1 MQVPPGATLFVFH
14 LPPDWSEEELH
25 RHFIHFGAMLA
36 ITVMRKDTGES
47 RGFGFI
53 SYQYPESAK
62 RAVDNMSGFH
72 TGANKFPKVQF
83 KKGEEEAAGLVSVQ
97 QWIDEVDASLA
108 KRAPS
113 FLQEGTLLRR
123 GRSQEGQRKAKAVSA
138 LQEAAG
144 RLHSSRL
151 QGLAQDIADPTG
163 STSGNTLVV
172 VKKMVEDMITALLK
186 EADDEAS
193 NKGFCDTEL
202 AKAKH
207 ERGRRWS
214 KSYKLGLEIVSMD
227 KKRANLVD
235 EMDKLDGDIKAQVQ
249 ELANA
254 TTLRSE
260 EKAQNKQTIADA
272 VAGAKGTEK
281 ALQVLEDFYK
291 KAAHNHKGVEYKSGH
306 RPEGAPDSGVEG
318 SYGGKQSQSKGIV
331 AMLEVCRD
339 DFIHT
344 QLDTQEEE
352 DRAAKDFFKLDS
364 TAKSEISAN
373 KVQLKMS
380 KEEFGAALQNIA
392 AFKTEL
398 KDQTK
403 LLNTVLSTL
412 EELKPRCVDNVEPY
426 EVRVAKRQQEID
438 ALKTAMCI
446 LDPEN
451 VEEMCQE

>member
-1 MQVPPGATLFVFH
+1 
-14 LPPDWSEEELH
+14 
-25 RHFIHFGAMLA
+25 
-36 ITVMRKDTGES
+36 
-47 RGFGFI
+47 
-53 SYQYPESAK
+53 
-62 RAVDNMSGFH
+62 
-72 TGANKFPKVQF
+72 
-83 KKGEEEAAGLVSVQ
+83 
-97 QWIDEVDASLA
+97 VDASLA

-123 GRSQEGQRKAKAVSA
+123 GRSQEGQRKAKAVSE

-144 RLHSSRL
+144 RLNSSRL
-151 QGLAQDIADPTG
+151 QGLAEEIEEPAG

-172 VKKMVEDMITALLK
+172 VKKMVEDMITSLLK
-186 EADDEAS
+186 EADDEAG

-235 EMDKLDGDIKAQVQ
+235 EMDKLDTDIKAQVD
-249 ELANA
+249 ELEKA
-254 TTLRSE
+254 TELRSE
-260 EKAQNKQTIADA
+260 EKTENKKTIADA
-272 VAGAKGTEK
+272 EAGAKGTAK

-291 KAAHNHKGVEYKSGH
+291 KAAHNHKGVQYKSGGG
-306 RPEGAPDSGVEG
+306 PKDAPDSGVEG
-318 SYGGKQSQSKGIV
+318 SYGGKQSQSTGII

-344 QLDTQEEE
+344 QHDTQEEE
-352 DRAAKDFFKLDS
+352 DRAAEDFFKFDS
-364 TAKSEISAN
+364 TAKSEISGN

-392 AFKTEL
+392 ASKTEL

-412 EELKPRCVDNVEPY
+412 EGLKPRCVDNVEPY
-426 EVRVAKRQQEID
+426 EVRVAKREQEID
-438 ALKTAMCI
+438 ALKGAMCT
-446 LDPEN
+446 LDPDK
-451 VEEMCQE
+451 VEEMCKE